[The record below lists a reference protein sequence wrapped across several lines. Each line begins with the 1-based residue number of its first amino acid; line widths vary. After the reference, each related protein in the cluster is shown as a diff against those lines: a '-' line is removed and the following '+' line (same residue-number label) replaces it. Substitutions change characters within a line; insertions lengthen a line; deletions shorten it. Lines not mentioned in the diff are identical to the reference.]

1 MGLAAGLMGMMGTV
15 QGPGGFDPP
24 KLVPMSALLAIGSL
38 TIAGVVA
45 GLYPARKAAML
56 QPVEALRQEG
66 ILELD
71 ANMFQDLFQE
81 AYGAMRHNRRRTA
94 LTMLGM
100 AWGIATVVMLLAY
113 GDGFGQACAN
123 IFANFGTKLVIVVP
137 GRTSMQ
143 AGGKKAGMLVRFTQ
157 DDVETLTS
165 NLPQITQITPE
176 VSKQASIQFDTR
188 VFTWA
193 VTGNYPNVFDVRALK
208 LDQGR
213 FYNPE
218 DEIQRARVAVI
229 GSEAK
234 EKLFSGR
241 NALGEHIRVDGLSFE
256 VIGVLSAKMQ
266 EGNDDINRVVYV
278 PFSTMS
284 DLKNTH
290 YLDTI
295 WFTYQTPE
303 YESLEQSVRTILAA
317 EHKFSQTDRQAV
329 DVFNLMMQ
337 VHQFEIITM
346 GLKILMGFI
355 GTLTLGIGG
364 VGLMNIM
371 LVSVTQRTREI
382 GVQKALGAPRRYILM
397 QFLAEALTITFIGG
411 VLGVILA
418 YAVALSVGRL
428 TLYSAFAKNGEAG
441 DIRLIISPG
450 TLIASTLILGAVGLI
465 SGMIPAFRA
474 SRLNPIEALRHE

>member
-1 MGLAAGLMGMMGTV
+1 MLH
-15 QGPGGFDPP
+15 D
-24 KLVPMSALLAIGSL
+24 LL
-38 TIAGVVA
+38 
-45 GLYPARKAAML
+45 
-56 QPVEALRQEG
+56 
-66 ILELD
+66 
-71 ANMFQDLFQE
+71 QE
-81 AYGAMRHNRRRTA
+81 AYTAMRHNRRRTA

-113 GDGFGQACAN
+113 GNGFGQACAN

-137 GRTSMQ
+137 GKTSMQ
-143 AGGKKAGMLVRFTQ
+143 AGGQKAGVPVRFTQ
-157 DDVETLTS
+157 EDVETLTT
-165 NLPQITQITPE
+165 NLPQISRITPE
-176 VSKQASIQFDTR
+176 VSKQATTVQYDTR
-188 VFTWA
+188 AFTWP
-193 VTGNYPNVFDVRALK
+193 VTGNDPNVLDVRSLK
-208 LDQGR
+208 VDQGR
-213 FYNPE
+213 FYNLE
-218 DEIQRARVAVI
+218 DQIQRARVAVI

-241 NALGEHIRVDGLSFE
+241 NALSEHIRLDGLSFE
-256 VIGVLSAKMQ
+256 VVGVLSAKMQ
-266 EGNDDINRVVYV
+266 EGNDDINRTIYI
-278 PFSTMS
+278 PFTSMG
-284 DLKNTH
+284 DLKDTR
-290 YLDTI
+290 YLDSI
-295 WFTYQTPE
+295 WFNYQTPE
-303 YESLEQSVRTILAA
+303 YERLEQAVRTILAVP
-317 EHKFSQTDRQAV
+317 HKFNQSDHQAV
-329 DVFNLMMQ
+329 RVFNLMMQ

-382 GVQKALGAPRRYILM
+382 GVQKALGAPRRYILV

-441 DIRLIISPG
+441 DIRLIIAPG
-450 TLIASTLILGAVGLI
+450 TLIVSTVILGAVGLI

-474 SRLNPIEALRHE
+474 SRLDPIEALRHE

>member
-1 MGLAAGLMGMMGTV
+1 M
-15 QGPGGFDPP
+15 FHD
-24 KLVPMSALLAIGSL
+24 LL
-38 TIAGVVA
+38 
-45 GLYPARKAAML
+45 
-56 QPVEALRQEG
+56 
-66 ILELD
+66 
-71 ANMFQDLFQE
+71 QE

-113 GDGFGQACAN
+113 GDGFGRACAN

-143 AGGKKAGMLVRFTQ
+143 AGGQKAGALIRFTQ
-157 DDVETLTS
+157 EDVETLTT
-165 NLPQITQITPE
+165 NLPQITHITPE
-176 VSKQASIQFDTR
+176 VSKQASIQYDTR
-188 VFTWA
+188 VFTWG
-193 VTGNYPNVFDVRALK
+193 VSGNYPNVFDVRALK
-208 LDQGR
+208 LAQGR

-218 DEIQRARVAVI
+218 DEIQRAHVAVI

-241 NALGEHIRVDGLSFE
+241 NALGEHIRLDGLSFE

-266 EGNDDINRVVYV
+266 EGNDDINRVIYV
-278 PFSTMS
+278 PFTTMS
-284 DLKNTH
+284 ELKNTH

-303 YESLEQSVRTILAA
+303 YQSLEQSVRTIMATQ
-317 EHKFSQTDRQAV
+317 HKFNQTDRQAV
-329 DVFNLMMQ
+329 EVFNLMTQ
-337 VHQFEIITM
+337 VHQFEIITL
-346 GLKILMGFI
+346 GLKVLMGFI

-382 GVQKALGAPRRYILM
+382 GVQKALGARRRYILM

-418 YAVALSVGRL
+418 YLVALSVGRL

-441 DIRLIISPG
+441 DIRLIIAPG

-465 SGMIPAFRA
+465 SGMVPAVRA

>member
-1 MGLAAGLMGMMGTV
+1 M
-15 QGPGGFDPP
+15 FRD
-24 KLVPMSALLAIGSL
+24 LL
-38 TIAGVVA
+38 
-45 GLYPARKAAML
+45 R
-56 QPVEALRQEG
+56 
-66 ILELD
+66 
-71 ANMFQDLFQE
+71 E
-81 AYGAMRHNRRRTA
+81 AYAAMRHNRRRTA

-137 GRTSMQ
+137 GQTGMQ
-143 AGGKKAGMLVRFTQ
+143 AGGQKAGVLIRFTRE
-157 DDVETLTS
+157 DVDTLTT
-165 NLPQITQITPE
+165 NLPQITHITPE
-176 VSKQASIQFDTR
+176 VSKQASIQYDTR
-188 VFTWA
+188 IFTWP
-193 VTGNYPNVFDVRALK
+193 VTGNYPNVIDVRALK
-208 LDQGR
+208 LGQGR
-213 FYNPE
+213 FYNAE

-234 EKLFSGR
+234 DKLFSGR
-241 NALGEHIRVDGLSFE
+241 NALGERIRVNGLSFE

-278 PFSTMS
+278 PFSTMA
-284 DLKNTH
+284 DLKDTH
-290 YLDTI
+290 YLDSI

-303 YESLEQSVRTILAA
+303 YERLEQAVRSILAVP
-317 EHKFSQTDRQAV
+317 HKFNQSDSQAV
-329 DVFNLMMQ
+329 RVFNLMMQ
-337 VHQFEIITM
+337 VHQFEIITL

-382 GVQKALGAPRRYILM
+382 GVQKALGAQRRYILL

-411 VLGVILA
+411 VLGVVLA

-441 DIRLIISPG
+441 DIRLIIAPG
-450 TLIASTLILGAVGLI
+450 TLIASTLILAAVGLI
-465 SGMIPAFRA
+465 SGMVPAFRA

>member
-1 MGLAAGLMGMMGTV
+1 M
-15 QGPGGFDPP
+15 FRD
-24 KLVPMSALLAIGSL
+24 LL
-38 TIAGVVA
+38 
-45 GLYPARKAAML
+45 R
-56 QPVEALRQEG
+56 
-66 ILELD
+66 
-71 ANMFQDLFQE
+71 E

-143 AGGKKAGMLVRFTQ
+143 AGGQKAGVLVRFTL
-157 DDVETLTS
+157 DDVDALST
-165 NLPQITQITPE
+165 NLPQITNITPE
-176 VSKQASIQFDTR
+176 VSKQAHVQYDTR
-188 VFTWA
+188 VFDFP
-193 VTGNYPNVFDVRALK
+193 VTGNYPNVPAVRVLK
-208 LDQGR
+208 LAQGR
-213 FYNPE
+213 YYNAE
-218 DEIQRARVAVI
+218 DEIQHSRVAVI

-241 NALGEHIRVDGLSFE
+241 NALGEHIRLDGLSFE
-256 VIGVLSAKMQ
+256 VVGVLDAKMQ
-266 EGNDDINRVVYV
+266 EGNDDINRVIYV
-278 PFSTMS
+278 PFTTMS
-284 DLKNTH
+284 DLKDTH
-290 YLDTI
+290 YLDSI
-295 WFTYQTPE
+295 WFTYLTPE
-303 YESLEQSVRTILAA
+303 YERLEQSVRSILAVP
-317 EHKFSQTDRQAV
+317 HKLNQTDRQAV
-329 DVFNLMMQ
+329 RVFNLMMQ
-337 VHQFEIITM
+337 VHQFEIITL
-346 GLKILMGFI
+346 GLKVLMGFI

-441 DIRLIISPG
+441 DIRLIIAPG
-450 TLIASTLILGAVGLI
+450 TLIAATLILGFVGLV
-465 SGMIPAFRA
+465 SGMVPAFRA
-474 SRLNPIEALRHE
+474 SRLDPIEALRHE

>member
-1 MGLAAGLMGMMGTV
+1 
-15 QGPGGFDPP
+15 
-24 KLVPMSALLAIGSL
+24 
-38 TIAGVVA
+38 
-45 GLYPARKAAML
+45 
-56 QPVEALRQEG
+56 
-66 ILELD
+66 
-71 ANMFQDLFQE
+71 MFHDLHFHDLIQE

-113 GDGFGQACAN
+113 GDGFGRACAN

-143 AGGKKAGMLVRFTQ
+143 AGGQKAGALVRFTQ
-157 DDVETLTS
+157 DDVETLTT
-165 NLPQITQITPE
+165 NLPQITHITPE
-176 VSKQASIQFDTR
+176 VSKQASVQYDTR

-193 VTGNYPNVFDVRALK
+193 VSGNYPNVIDVRVLK
-208 LDQGR
+208 LAHGR

-218 DEIQRARVAVI
+218 NESQRARVSVI

-241 NALGEHIRVDGLSFE
+241 NALGEHIRLDGLSFE
-256 VIGVLSAKMQ
+256 VVGVLSAKMQ
-266 EGNDDINRVVYV
+266 EGNDDINRVIYI

-284 DLKNTH
+284 DLKDTH
-290 YLDTI
+290 YLDSI
-295 WFTYQTPE
+295 WFNYETPE
-303 YESLEQSVRTILAA
+303 YQRLEGSVRAVMATQ
-317 EHKFSQTDRQAV
+317 HKFSQTDRRAMRI
-329 DVFNLMMQ
+329 FNLMVQ
-337 VHQFEIITM
+337 VHQFEIITL
-346 GLKILMGFI
+346 GLKVLMGFI

-382 GVQKALGAPRRYILM
+382 GVQKALGAQRRHILT

-441 DIRLIISPG
+441 DIRLIIAPG

-465 SGMIPAFRA
+465 SGMVPALRA
-474 SRLNPIEALRHE
+474 SRLDPIEALRHE

>member
-1 MGLAAGLMGMMGTV
+1 MLH
-15 QGPGGFDPP
+15 D
-24 KLVPMSALLAIGSL
+24 LL
-38 TIAGVVA
+38 
-45 GLYPARKAAML
+45 
-56 QPVEALRQEG
+56 
-66 ILELD
+66 
-71 ANMFQDLFQE
+71 QE

-113 GDGFGQACAN
+113 GDGFGRACAN

-143 AGGKKAGMLVRFTQ
+143 AGGQKAGALVRFTQ
-157 DDVETLTS
+157 DDVETLTT
-165 NLPQITQITPE
+165 NLPQITHITPE
-176 VSKQASIQFDTR
+176 VSKQASVQYDTR
-188 VFTWA
+188 MFTWS
-193 VTGNYPNVFDVRALK
+193 VSGNYPNVIDVRALK
-208 LDQGR
+208 LAQGR

-256 VIGVLSAKMQ
+256 IVGVLGAKMQ

-284 DLKNTH
+284 EIKSTH

-303 YESLEQSVRTILAA
+303 YQSLEQSVRTIMATQ
-317 EHKFSQTDRQAV
+317 HKFNQTDRQAV
-329 DVFNLMMQ
+329 EVFNLMTQ
-337 VHQFEIITM
+337 VHQFEIITL
-346 GLKILMGFI
+346 GLKVLMGFI

-397 QFLAEALTITFIGG
+397 QFLAEALTITFMGG

-418 YAVALSVGRL
+418 YIVALSVGRL

-441 DIRLIISPG
+441 DIRLIIAPG
-450 TLIASTLILGAVGLI
+450 TLIASTLILGAVGLV

-474 SRLNPIEALRHE
+474 SRLDPIEALRHE